1 MTTGTRM
8 IGNYEVI
15 QSVSLGTTELVV
27 AENVNESPRYVCCD
41 IESNDIVEYYQG
53 QMGSDDYLD
62 IMHNFSDRLAQRVSD
77 LEKEAPKE
85 MVVITKE
92 MCKPLQNN
100 EYLTGKIIV
109 LNAGILKREFQTQ
122 ENQLFYVTGG
132 NGTNP
137 KARGTGVFGYNLATK
152 QHSRVE
158 RYDIIGTIKKDKL
171 PEWAKTNLVKI
182 KTMIRQRE
190 EAR

>member
-1 MTTGTRM
+1 MTTGKRM

-15 QSVSLGTTELVV
+15 QCVSLGTTELVV
-27 AENVNESPRYVCCD
+27 AENFNESRRYVCCD

-92 MCKPLQNN
+92 MCMPLQNN

-109 LNAGILKREFQTQ
+109 INAGILKREFQTQ

-137 KARGTGVFGYNLATK
+137 KAMGMGVYGYNLATRK
-152 QHSRVE
+152 HSRVE
-158 RYDIIGTIKKDKL
+158 RYNVLGTIEKDKL
-171 PEWAKTNLVKI
+171 PEWAKTNLMKI
-182 KTMIRQRE
+182 KKMIRQRE